1 MNMSNS
7 TVQLHIDGHQV
18 EVAAGTTILDAA
30 KQAGVQV
37 PTLCHHQNLSP
48 TASCGVCIVEIEGS
62 PALKRA
68 CCTPVEPGQKITT
81 NSQQLRGLRK
91 SLVELI
97 LSNHAVECPTCAS
110 NGKCELQDLANS
122 MGVEFD
128 RFEKVVD
135 KRPND
140 TTSVSISREPNK
152 CIACGRCVTVCNE
165 IQTVNAITMSDRG
178 FDVAVG
184 TFFNEGLGNSSC
196 VNCGQ
201 CTVFCPT
208 GALRERSET
217 DAVWNAILDPKKV
230 VVVQEAPAIRVSL
243 AEEFGLDMGSVTV
256 GKMYAAL
263 KRLGFD
269 YVFDTNFTADLTI
282 LEEGTE
288 LIDRV
293 KTGGKLPLITSCS
306 PGWIKFMETYF
317 PDFGEYTST
326 CKSPQQMF
334 GALVKT
340 YFAKE
345 RGIDPAD
352 VVSVSIM
359 PCTAK
364 KFEARRPEMR
374 DSGFQD
380 VDYVLTTRELVRM
393 IKEARLDFKNLPEE
407 SATDIMGAYT
417 GAATIFGATGGVMEA
432 AIRSAYYLLVGQSL
446 ANLDVKIV
454 RGMEGI
460 KEGTL
465 SIPSKELGTLDV
477 KVAVAHGLG
486 NARKLLDKVRRQIAE
501 TGKSEYAFIEIM
513 ACPGGCV
520 GGGGQPY
527 GCTIA
532 DRARRGEGLYREDAG
547 MAKRQSHENPEVA
560 RIYKEFLTSPG
571 SEKSHQLLHT
581 CYWER
586 SIQSGS
592 CLELKTHKHAAS
604 HAH

>member
-1 MNMSNS
+1 MNNYLVKL
-7 TVQLHIDGHQV
+7 TIDGKET
-18 EVAAGTTILDAA
+18 EVAAGTTILNAA
-30 KQAGVQV
+30 KQLGIEI
-37 PTLCHHQNLSP
+37 PSLCYHQNLSP
-48 TASCGVCIVEIEGS
+48 TASCGICVVEIEGS

-68 CCTPVEPGQKITT
+68 CCTPVEKGMKVTT
-81 NSQQLRGLRK
+81 NSKNLRALRK
-91 SLVELI
+91 SLIELI
-97 LSNHAVECPTCAS
+97 LSNHSVECPTCAS
-110 NGKCELQDLANS
+110 NGKCELQDLSNA
-122 MGVEFD
+122 MGVDFS
-128 RFEKVVD
+128 RYPKVVD
-135 KRPND
+135 ERPAD
-140 TTSVSISREPNK
+140 ESSVSVWRDPRK
-152 CIACGRCVTVCNE
+152 CIACGRCVTVCSE
-165 IQTVNAITMSDRG
+165 IQGVNAITMAERG
-178 FDVAVG
+178 FEVG
-184 TFFNEGLGNSSC
+184 VNTFFKEGLGNSAC

-201 CTVFCPT
+201 CVVFCPT
-208 GALRERSET
+208 GALREKSEVDEVW
-217 DAVWNAILDPKKV
+217 DAIFDPKKV

-243 AEEFGLDMGSVTV
+243 AEEFGMDMGAVTV

-269 YVFDTNFTADLTI
+269 YVFDTNFSADLTI
-282 LEEGTE
+282 MEEGTE
-288 LIDRV
+288 LIERI
-293 KTGGKLPLITSCS
+293 KSGGTLPLITSCS

-317 PDFGEYTST
+317 PDFAASTST

-345 RGIDPAD
+345 RGIDPANI
-352 VVSVSIM
+352 VSVSIM

-364 KFEARRPEMR
+364 KFEARRPEMN

-407 SATDIMGAYT
+407 PANDMMGAYT
-417 GAATIFGATGGVMEA
+417 GAASIFGATGGVMEA
-432 AIRSAYYLLVGQSL
+432 AIRTAYYILVGKPL
-446 ANLDVKIV
+446 EHLDVKIV

-465 SIPSKELGTLDV
+465 SIPSKELGKLDL

-501 TGKSEYAFIEIM
+501 TGKSEYGFIEIM

-520 GGGGQPY
+520 GGGGQPL

-532 DRARRGEGLYREDAG
+532 DRTRRGEGLYREDAG
-547 MAKRQSHENPEVA
+547 MAKRQSHENPEVL
-560 RIYKEFLTSPG
+560 RIYEKFLKKPG
-571 SEKSHQLLHT
+571 SDVSHNLLHT

-586 SIQSGS
+586 SSLSGA
-592 CLELKTHKHAAS
+592 CVEERTRKHAGHHAS
-604 HAH
+604 